1 MGLKQRSNGIYL
13 QASYGCL
20 RRKCKKD
27 HPDAVE
33 RDYEG
38 KKSYAIEHISLTGI
52 LKKVAVKE
60 DQRFGRSWNVFVEDE
75 GQTYI
80 ISLKEKSRFCT
91 DFLKRLPNL
100 NQGDRYAFTPY
111 DFEKNG
117 KKRVGFSIKVEGSGE
132 PIGSYY
138 QNFAGSE
145 ETGWEITNLN
155 GFPDYTG
162 TKGDKDEF
170 EAYLIILRK
179 FLRERAVAFLGEMFT
194 QQSTSKN
201 EDSQG
206 TRNGYSE
213 TPPDEMGDAL
223 PDDIP
228 FQEEEQGRPATQQQS
243 HQQKDGQYDEGP
255 SQTLRD
261 PPVAQDDQDDQED
274 DLPF

>member
-117 KKRVGFSIKVEGSGE
+117 KRKVGFSIKEEVSGE
-132 PIGSYY
+132 PVGSYY
-138 QNFAGSE
+138 QEFAGNE
-145 ETGWEITNLN
+145 ESGWEVTNLN
-155 GFPDYTG
+155 GFPNYTG

-179 FLRERAVAFLGEMFT
+179 FLRERAVAFLDEVFT
-194 QQSTSKN
+194 QQQDRPSLEQQSHKQS
-201 EDSQG
+201 D
-206 TRNGYSE
+206 RN
-213 TPPDEMGDAL
+213 PP

-228 FQEEEQGRPATQQQS
+228 PAEE
-243 HQQKDGQYDEGP
+243 
-255 SQTLRD
+255 
-261 PPVAQDDQDDQED
+261 ED
-274 DLPF
+274 DLLF